1 MPGKILCRVILE
13 RLRTVEDDELRDNQA
28 GFRRERSC
36 TNHIATL
43 RIIVEQSIEMECNSS
58 LYVDFVDYEKAFDS
72 LDRESLCELKR
83 HYAIPEKFVTLIGN
97 TCKGMTWKAT
107 HGGKISAG
115 FEVLT
120 GVRQGCLLSPFLFL
134 LPADWITRKTTA
146 NKINGIQWTLSAN
159 ELDALSYADDLA
171 LLSHKLW
178 QLQGKTSDLDS
189 NSAQLGLNIHRRKT
203 KILRLNTTTEHP
215 VTLRGE
221 PLEDVESFR

>member
-1 MPGKILCRVILE
+1 MGARSPLA
-13 RLRTVEDDELRDNQA
+13 LRFL
-28 GFRRERSC
+28 
-36 TNHIATL
+36 
-43 RIIVEQSIEMECNSS
+43 
-58 LYVDFVDYEKAFDS
+58 
-72 LDRESLCELKR
+72 
-83 HYAIPEKFVTLIGN
+83 
-97 TCKGMTWKAT
+97 
-107 HGGKISAG
+107 
-115 FEVLT
+115 LT

-146 NKINGIQWTLSAN
+146 NKINGIQWTLLTN

-215 VTLRGE
+215 VTLRGGRCLKTWNRLGIFVE
-221 PLEDVESFR
+221 PSTS